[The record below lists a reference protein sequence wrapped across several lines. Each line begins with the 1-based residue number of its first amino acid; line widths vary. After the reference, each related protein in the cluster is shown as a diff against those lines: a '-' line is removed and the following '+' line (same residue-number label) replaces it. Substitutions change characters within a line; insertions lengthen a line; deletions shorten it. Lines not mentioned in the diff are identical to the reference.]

1 MGKDWSTCTN
11 LSSVQHN
18 NALTN
23 KTEHV
28 DSRFDVF
35 QQEKTRKR
43 PGLDLCVEDYN
54 KLERGEVIDQTTLL
68 YYSLTDNLV
77 LQ

>member
-18 NALTN
+18 HAFTN

-28 DSRFDVF
+28 DSRFDVL

-43 PGLDLCVEDYN
+43 PGLNRCVQDYN
-54 KLERGEVIDQTTLL
+54 KLERGER
-68 YYSLTDNLV
+68 
-77 LQ
+77 